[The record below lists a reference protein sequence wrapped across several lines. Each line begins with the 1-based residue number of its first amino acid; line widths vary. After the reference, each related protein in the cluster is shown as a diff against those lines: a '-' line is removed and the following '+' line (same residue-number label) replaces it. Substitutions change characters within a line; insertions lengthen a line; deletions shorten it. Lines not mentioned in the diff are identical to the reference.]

1 LKLNIWG
8 NNNLRVIED
17 TGKWSSAMI
26 RCLFAFGIFSW
37 MVLSLF
43 PYQALA
49 LMIGLSTED
58 LTRASQT
65 VIMGEV
71 KDVKSQWNEDGSAI
85 VTRAT
90 VVVSEAIKGKVRDS
104 RVTVEYKGGE
114 VGEVGMR
121 VSDSPALRKGEN
133 VILFLKPDKETR
145 VGLIRSIVGRAQG
158 MYSIGNDG
166 IARKMGF
173 TVMDRKNAID
183 NDIPVSELVDKIR
196 AVR

>member
-1 LKLNIWG
+1 
-8 NNNLRVIED
+8 
-17 TGKWSSAMI
+17 MI
-26 RCLFAFGIFSW
+26 RCLFTFGFLSW
-37 MVLSLF
+37 MVFSLF
-43 PYQALA
+43 PSQALA
-49 LMIGLSTED
+49 LMVGLSTEE

-71 KDVKSQWNEDGSAI
+71 EDVESQWSEDGSTI

-90 VVVSEAIKGKVRDS
+90 VVVSEAIKGKARDS

-121 VSDSPALRKGEN
+121 VSDTPSLKKGEN

-145 VGLIRSIVGRAQG
+145 TGLIRSIVGRAQG
-158 MYSIGNDG
+158 KYSIGNDG
-166 IARKMGF
+166 VARKTGF
-173 TVMDRKNAID
+173 TVMERKDAID
-183 NDIPVSELVDKIR
+183 NDIPVNELVDKIR